1 MKQELVGGIV
11 IIVIGLSLRFLPIGI
26 LWAFT
31 EKWKT
36 EGGGQPSKSYT
47 ILMRTVGTVFSVF
60 GAALIVYGL

>member
-1 MKQELVGGIV
+1 MKQELLAGIV
-11 IIVIGLSLRFLPIGI
+11 IGVIGLSLLFLPIGK

-36 EGGGQPSKSYT
+36 KNGDQPSKGYAM
-47 ILMRTVGTVFSVF
+47 LMRVLGTVFSVV

>member
-1 MKQELVGGIV
+1 MKQELIAGIV
-11 IIVIGLSLRFLPIGI
+11 IIVIGLSLLFMPIGI

-47 ILMRTVGTVFSVF
+47 KCSIH
-60 GAALIVYGL
+60 

>member
-1 MKQELVGGIV
+1 MKQELIAGIV
-11 IIVIGLSLRFLPIGI
+11 IIVIGLSLLFLPIGK

-47 ILMRTVGTVFSVF
+47 ILMRILGIVFSLV

>member
-1 MKQELVGGIV
+1 MKQELIAGIV
-11 IIVIGLSLRFLPIGI
+11 IIVIGLSLLFLPIGK

-36 EGGGQPSKSYT
+36 EGSGQPSKGYT
-47 ILMRTVGTVFSVF
+47 ILMRILGIVFSLV

>member
-1 MKQELVGGIV
+1 MKQELIAGIV
-11 IIVIGLSLRFLPIGI
+11 IIVIGLSLLFMPIGI

-47 ILMRTVGTVFSVF
+47 ILMRILGIVFSLV

>member
-1 MKQELVGGIV
+1 MKQELIAGIV
-11 IIVIGLSLRFLPIGI
+11 IIVIGLSLLFLPIGI

-47 ILMRTVGTVFSVF
+47 ILMRILGIVFSLV

>member
-11 IIVIGLSLRFLPIGI
+11 IIVIGLSLRFLPIEI

-47 ILMRTVGTVFSVF
+47 ILMRTVGTVFSVV
-60 GAALIVYGL
+60 GAALIVHGL